1 MKKMLPWLS
10 TIMLGITLIVL
21 AAVLL
26 VDRSNADKSSDQDL
40 AETTATKHLSA
51 DEIVELTS
59 EITDIKTNLAGYTNI
74 VQLNLAF
81 QVNSK
86 EAKEDFEKI
95 KEIQIKPAILQKLAD
110 TKPEQLES
118 GKNRDLFL
126 SELTDLINKELPS
139 GRVMESKITSIV
151 VAGL

>member
-21 AAVLL
+21 AVVLL
-26 VDRSNADKSSDQDL
+26 VDRTNADESSNQEV
-40 AETTATKHLSA
+40 AESTATKHLSA

-81 QVNSK
+81 RSTPK

-110 TKPEQLES
+110 TQPEQLES

-126 SELTDLINKELPS
+126 SELTELINKELPS
-139 GRVMESKITSIV
+139 GRVTESKITSIV

>member
-21 AAVLL
+21 AVVLL
-26 VDRSNADKSSDQDL
+26 VDRTNADESSNQEV
-40 AETTATKHLSA
+40 AESTATKHLSA

-110 TKPEQLES
+110 TQPEQLES

-126 SELTDLINKELPS
+126 SELTELINKELPN
-139 GRVMESKITSIV
+139 GRVTESKITSIV

>member
-26 VDRSNADKSSDQDL
+26 VDRSNADKSSDQNL